1 MFTNFSKSASRDKSV
16 SSYNDANEDDVRQE
30 INEDEFESEDNE
42 DYLGISSS
50 DEE

>member
-1 MFTNFSKSASRDKSV
+1 MID
-16 SSYNDANEDDVRQE
+16 DARQE

-50 DEE
+50 YEK